1 MQALSQLSPIASLE
15 ARIQARVAKFLGL
28 KTILVGLTRHGSPS
42 ISSRANA
49 LYTAQQ
55 VYEKQLQEALAKIEQ
70 IKAGAYTYSDIIW
83 LGTFV
88 YDMESHINKVQ
99 KLQDDTGTVAMPSM
113 LPSMTPM
120 VIVGGL
126 IVAAGIYYA
135 FKK

>member
-28 KTILVGLTRHGSPS
+28 KTTLVGLTRHGSPS

-55 VYEKQLQEALAKIEQ
+55 MYEKQLQEALAKIEQ

-99 KLQDDTGTVAMPSM
+99 KLQEDAGTVAVPLM
-113 LPSMTPM
+113 LSSISPTL
-120 VIVGGL
+120 IIGGL
-126 IVAAGIYYA
+126 VAVAGIYYA